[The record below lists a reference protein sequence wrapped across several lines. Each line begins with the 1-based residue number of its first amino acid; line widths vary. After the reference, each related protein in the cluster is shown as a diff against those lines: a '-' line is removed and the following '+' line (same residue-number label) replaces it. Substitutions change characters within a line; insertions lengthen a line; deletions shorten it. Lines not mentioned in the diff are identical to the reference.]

1 MVTNKNTIIKT
12 AVLQTTASKG
22 TSCFTKQSLKL
33 RESKSRVILN
43 ILISRFVFLKKSD
56 TRNLGKVLGVNVN
69 DA

>member
-1 MVTNKNTIIKT
+1 MITNKNTIIKT
-12 AVLQTTASKG
+12 AVLQTTVSKG

-33 RESKSRVILN
+33 RESKSRMILN
-43 ILISRFVFLKKSD
+43 ILFTFFFFKKSD